1 MLRLLETEVCKAV
14 AERTGDQ
21 RSMEMTVATG
31 KLAAPYII
39 KCVDKI
45 REKFPNVRVNVKTIA
60 NHFFGEMITVSGLI
74 TGTDLR
80 EQLKGEAL
88 GEKLLLPCNM
98 LRSGED
104 IFLDDVS
111 VKELEEELGTEIVIV
126 DEDGA
131 DLVASILDPPENNKQ
146 IRRQMYEQT
155 SSCDRG
161 EA

>member
-1 MLRLLETEVCKAV
+1 MSELMS
-14 AERTGDQ
+14 G
-21 RSMEMTVATG
+21 M
-31 KLAAPYII
+31 
-39 KCVDKI
+39 
-45 REKFPNVRVNVKTIA
+45 IA

-80 EQLKGEAL
+80 QQLKGKDL

-98 LRSGED
+98 LRSGEN

-111 VKELEEELGTEIVIV
+111 VEELEKELETEIVIV

-131 DLVASILDPPENNKQ
+131 DLVASILDSPEHNKQ
-146 IRRQMYEQT
+146 IRRQMYEQA